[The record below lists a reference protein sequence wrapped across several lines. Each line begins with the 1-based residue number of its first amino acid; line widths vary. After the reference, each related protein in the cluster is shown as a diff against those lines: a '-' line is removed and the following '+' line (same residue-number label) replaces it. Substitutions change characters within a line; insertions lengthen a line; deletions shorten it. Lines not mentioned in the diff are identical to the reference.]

1 MKRFLKVLF
10 SLLFLGFSGLMLSAC
25 GSNTLIPVAG
35 VDFYEE
41 EVYAVI
47 GDTIDL
53 KHKVYPSNASNSL
66 VSYWSTDDNIV
77 SVSEDGVATVK
88 DSGEAYVVVR
98 TIDGGY
104 IDRCKIVTKID
115 PDEIKWKT
123 TDQRIQPVTDR
134 SKPYSGTA
142 TVAVDQDIKL
152 EVIYSLNGI
161 ENNGAITNKNIKFT
175 SSNPDNIEVINESE
189 GILRAVDNNIR
200 SEEGTPYSDIT
211 ASIQTAK
218 GELKITCRVYVNE
231 YSTSGKLVLNK
242 VNGNEPILIKR
253 DGSDKLILDADNKGI
268 DCYTFL
274 MNTSDYLKS
283 DYTMNIYSSNPE
295 VFEVTFQEYKAD
307 GKCYFTI
314 VPKKEG
320 EERLYINTT
329 CYDESG
335 KLISV
340 IVNISVQAS
349 VDFVDVSAKDN
360 KKYQPVTIY
369 NIVDYVNKWVILDNA
384 GNPKLNNLGVPEDSD
399 VVTIPDAENGG
410 FKNPSVE
417 ELVANGY
424 TIVYVKDAEQIDTTQ
439 IDYLVKKEI
448 NFGEEVSLKIKQVR
462 VPIYTA
468 TSSEYGTEIVE
479 NDEIFSLDMTYYD
492 ELFDKDG
499 KYVGKKVIEGAERK
513 LYFEDMAGDLVV
525 YKDKDENG
533 NPAKAYIYMDVNGER
548 QKVYIKTLDSV
559 TIPEGGRTYS
569 SCSPYISK
577 YGNNSFK
584 VVNVPQDID
593 KEFYILGYVAKNNSA
608 EGENGVENFEDRVYF
623 VYSFFIRS
631 RLDGVICSVNPASVQ
646 TVNNTTT
653 ITLPNI
659 GTEEVTITLGREI
672 DLYLYSYSFDLTA
685 PQPAKVT
692 VDYSALSGIL
702 EVVQDSQN
710 ENKFTF
716 RSKNNTAGAGV
727 VKVSATNGEKTVTIE
742 IIVHIEENMEG

>member
-123 TDQRIQPVTDR
+123 TDQRIQPVKDR

-175 SSNPDNIEVINESE
+175 SSNPDSIEVINESE
-189 GILRAVDNNIR
+189 GILRAVDNTIR

-231 YSTSGKLVLNK
+231 YSTSDKLVLNK

-268 DCYTFL
+268 DCYTHL

-283 DYTMNIYSSNPE
+283 DYTKNIYSSNPE
-295 VFEVTFQEYKAD
+295 VFDVTFQEYKAN
-307 GKCYFTI
+307 GECYFTI

-360 KKYQPVTIY
+360 KKYQPVTVY
-369 NIVDYVNKWVILDNA
+369 NIAGYVDKWVILDNA

-399 VVTIPDAENGG
+399 VITIPDTENGG
-410 FKNPSVE
+410 VKNPSVE
-417 ELVANGY
+417 ELLENGY
-424 TIVYVKDAEQIDTTQ
+424 TIVYVKDADQNNTDQ
-439 IDYLVKKEI
+439 IDYLVKEDLLY
-448 NFGEEVSLKIKQVR
+448 GEKVYLKIRQVS

-479 NDEIFSLDMTYYD
+479 NEGIFSLDMTYYD

-499 KYVGKKVIEGAERK
+499 KYIGKKVIEGAERK

-525 YKDKDENG
+525 YKDSVG
-533 NPAKAYIYMDVNGER
+533 AYINMNVEGESR
-548 QKVYIKTLDSV
+548 KVYIKTLDSV
-559 TIPEGGRTYS
+559 TIPAGGRTYS

-584 VVNVPQDID
+584 VVNVPQNID

-608 EGENGVENFEDRVYF
+608 EGEDGVENFEDRVYF

-631 RLDGVICSVNPASVQ
+631 RLDGVICSVKPASVV
-646 TVNNTTT
+646 TENTITTT
-653 ITLPNI
+653 TLPNI

-692 VDYSALSGIL
+692 VDYSVLSGIL